1 MTDPDENQTRS
12 NVMGDVE
19 LLSTSRVEVEKL
31 PSEGILVKET
41 PDVKEP
47 SLPTI
52 GFYLSKFVLYII
64 SGFIGLFAVFLF
76 IQAAK
81 DSGATT
87 IPDAATLS
95 DTLFNRK
102 LELVKLAQE
111 ETKNDRA
118 YTLQI
123 AQMIL
128 LNLLLPVLTAI
139 LGYIFGSNRGR
150 E

>member
-1 MTDPDENQTRS
+1 MAVPEANKS
-12 NVMGDVE
+12 DVS
-19 LLSTSRVEVEKL
+19 LLAGARPLEVENL
-31 PSEGILVKET
+31 PQEGVTVNEA
-41 PDVKEP
+41 PDVQEP

-64 SGFIGLFAVFLF
+64 SGFIVLFTLLLF
-76 IQAAK
+76 VQAHNTA
-81 DSGATT
+81 GTT
-87 IPDAATLS
+87 TVPDAATIS
-95 DTLFNRK
+95 DTIFNRK

-111 ETKNDRA
+111 EVKADRA

-139 LGYIFGSNRGR
+139 LGYIFGSSRTR
-150 E
+150 D

>member
-1 MTDPDENQTRS
+1 MEGGDENQSDVKFLAGTR
-12 NVMGDVE
+12 
-19 LLSTSRVEVEKL
+19 LLVDNL
-31 PSEGILVKET
+31 PKEGVTVNEG

-64 SGFIGLFAVFLF
+64 SGFIVLFTIFLF
-76 IQAAK
+76 MQAKNSA
-81 DSGATT
+81 GATA
-87 IPDAATLS
+87 IPDAGTVS
-95 DTLFNRK
+95 DSLFSRK

-111 ETKNDRA
+111 NVTADRA

-139 LGYIFGSNRGR
+139 LGYIFGSNRAR